1 MTTDS
6 DDVRREDDE
15 TWRGLL
21 NGDDRSLVR
30 LRSFWGR
37 IPQGPRCKVC
47 AAPFGGPGAALTR
60 VAMRGRATTN
70 PFMCNS
76 CFRQLRKHPGGAEIP
91 LSVLFADVRGS
102 TALAERTTPAEFR
115 RLLHRFYEVA
125 TRAIEAADGVVD
137 KFLGDG
143 VMALFIPVIAG
154 PDHPTHAVTA
164 GREVLLG
171 VARDEQ
177 LAGGLAVG
185 AGVHTGLAFAG
196 AIGSADRLDFSA
208 LGDTVNVAARLGSL
222 AGPGELLVS
231 VDAWRASG
239 GGADVAIRT
248 VDIAGRSQGL
258 EVAAL
263 SVPESAAPL
272 AG

>member
-1 MTTDS
+1 
-6 DDVRREDDE
+6 
-15 TWRGLL
+15 
-21 NGDDRSLVR
+21 
-30 LRSFWGR
+30 
-37 IPQGPRCKVC
+37 
-47 AAPFGGPGAALTR
+47 
-60 VAMRGRATTN
+60 
-70 PFMCNS
+70 MCNM
-76 CFRQLRKHPGGAEIP
+76 CFRDLRKHPGGAEIP

-102 TALAERTTPAEFR
+102 TALAERTSPAAYT

-125 TRAIEAADGVVD
+125 THAIEADDGILD

-154 PDHPTHAVTA
+154 PDHATRAVAA

-171 VARDEQ
+171 VARDEL
-177 LAGGLAVG
+177 LAGGLGVG

-196 AIGSADRLDFSA
+196 AIGSTDRLDFSA

-231 VDAWRASG
+231 IDAWRASG
-239 GGADVAIRT
+239 GGTEVVSRT

-258 EVAAL
+258 EVAAIA
-263 SVPESAAPL
+263 VPELPEPVP
-272 AG
+272 G